1 MDWEQEIIIETDVS
15 GLAPCPF
22 SHAHI
27 QCETSLSLH
36 AYRGF
41 DVECVGVVE
50 YTCGARMRASE
61 FIARSVEDEEADPD
75 LHGPDGLP
83 APRVPEIPQL
93 TWSTCSLYSS
103 GFFL

>member
-1 MDWEQEIIIETDVS
+1 MICRSWEQEMMVETDVS

-41 DVECVGVVE
+41 DMECVGVVE
-50 YTCGARMRASE
+50 CTCGARMRASE
-61 FIARSVEDEEADPD
+61 FIARSVEDDEAEVN
-75 LHGPDGLP
+75 LCMHIALRKAAETWNLRVGNTDGK
-83 APRVPEIPQL
+83 
-93 TWSTCSLYSS
+93 
-103 GFFL
+103 